1 MFLVSFDIV
10 ELTEY
15 IARQLNVFP
24 GVWHASNCSIDI
36 AFVISSAFM

>member
-1 MFLVSFDIV
+1 MFLIIFDIV

-24 GVWHASNCSIDI
+24 SVWHASNCSIHI
-36 AFVISSAFM
+36 AIVISSAFM